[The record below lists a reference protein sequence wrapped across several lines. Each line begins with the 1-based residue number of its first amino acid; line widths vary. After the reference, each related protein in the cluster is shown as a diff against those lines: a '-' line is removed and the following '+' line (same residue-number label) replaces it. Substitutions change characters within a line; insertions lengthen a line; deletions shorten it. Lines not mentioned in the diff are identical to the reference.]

1 MGIFKMLHSFPD
13 LNSECTAPSKTKPVA
28 SGGFIGGK
36 RQRSAIA
43 EQGERKSVV
52 TGSESR

>member
-13 LNSECTAPSKTKPVA
+13 LNSECTALSKTKPLA

-43 EQGERKSVV
+43 EQGERKRVV
-52 TGSESR
+52 IGSESR